1 MYIGDYIYDE
11 FIRTTNKPTVSN
23 VTIRYILSINKALLF
38 YFYYKGIFSSSKYEY
53 VFTSHYCYIRYG
65 MIARIASKY
74 GIKPIYYES
83 FCDNGGFKLVK
94 LYLKDDLNK
103 VVNRINT
110 TFVNSYS
117 KDLMILK
124 KSKKYFNGVM
134 KGDVELLSDFHNFNN
149 SRVSSNSTKRSD
161 ITKLRGDSK
170 IIVISAHCLVDNIT
184 GINGRQTVY
193 RDFYTWLIE
202 TLKQCD
208 KNTNITTFLKIHP
221 MEKEYTYK
229 PKVIDVFKSVPLKNV
244 FLWPD
249 DLDLKENNDLI
260 DVVLTVAGSV
270 AIEFPCFGVPVIAAS
285 INTIPTSSYYEGIVE
300 VRDKGEYIDIIKK
313 IHTIEKIDQN
323 NKDISMLNYY
333 FFYGSMWYFI
343 DKKYYPTADD
353 TIQSEYLK
361 DRSFNYTNPTPVR
374 RDSFSVIKNKLKLFD
389 AEYGKKYESDL
400 DEFFSNKDIRKLSE
414 VRFFR
419 EQSFELKE

>member
-1 MYIGDYIYDE
+1 
-11 FIRTTNKPTVSN
+11 
-23 VTIRYILSINKALLF
+23 
-38 YFYYKGIFSSSKYEY
+38 
-53 VFTSHYCYIRYG
+53 
-65 MIARIASKY
+65 
-74 GIKPIYYES
+74 
-83 FCDNGGFKLVK
+83 
-94 LYLKDDLNK
+94 
-103 VVNRINT
+103 
-110 TFVNSYS
+110 
-117 KDLMILK
+117 
-124 KSKKYFNGVM
+124 
-134 KGDVELLSDFHNFNN
+134 
-149 SRVSSNSTKRSD
+149 
-161 ITKLRGDSK
+161 
-170 IIVISAHCLVDNIT
+170 
-184 GINGRQTVY
+184 
-193 RDFYTWLIE
+193 
-202 TLKQCD
+202 
-208 KNTNITTFLKIHP
+208 